1 MNIMKNAFK
10 RINVLYL
17 IIALLIASCVNKI
30 GDEIKES
37 NIPISFSV
45 KTSKTTT
52 KAAKSAFETGDRIGV
67 FAMLT
72 GNSLDK
78 QRYID
83 NLLLE
88 CGEGSKL
95 IPKKEVYYPEGD
107 ATLDFISY
115 YPYQTASVSKGSSLL
130 NVAVQA
136 DQSKAADY
144 SLSNF
149 MTARIEDVSNSEK
162 TVKLE
167 YKHQFAKIK
176 LVLTPK
182 EGEDADDM
190 LKANPRIIATG
201 FKTQAVYDLQSDK
214 LSDIDDA
221 SEMDIPFG
229 TWKKEG
235 NSLSGMSLSLFRR
248 HIPTADRLFTLNG
261 TAKSISAL
269 SRRQP
274 SRRIRNWKFVST
286 RCKVQAKP

>member
-1 MNIMKNAFK
+1 M
-10 RINVLYL
+10 LYL

-30 GDEIKES
+30 GDEIKEG

-52 KAAKSAFETGDRIGV
+52 KAAKSAFETGDRTGV

-214 LSDIDDA
+214 LSDIMMPA
-221 SEMDIPFG
+221 KWILF
-229 TWKKEG
+229 
-235 NSLSGMSLSLFRR
+235 LSARGRKRVTLYPVRSLSLFRR
-248 HIPTADRLFTLNG
+248 HIPTADRLLHWNG

>member
-1 MNIMKNAFK
+1 MKSRK
-10 RINVLYL
+10 V
-17 IIALLIASCVNKI
+17 
-30 GDEIKES
+30 
-37 NIPISFSV
+37 ISRFPFPSKQV
-45 KTSKTTT
+45 KSTT
-52 KAAKSAFETGDRIGV
+52 KAAKSTFETGDRTGI

-136 DQSKAADY
+136 DQSKTVDY

-167 YKHQFAKIK
+167 YKHQFAENK
-176 LVLTPK
+176 VSPYAQR
-182 EGEDADDM
+182 GRRCRRYA
-190 LKANPRIIATG
+190 
-201 FKTQAVYDLQSDK
+201 QSQ
-214 LSDIDDA
+214 SQNHSYGIQNA
-221 SEMDIPFG
+221 S
-229 TWKKEG
+229 
-235 NSLSGMSLSLFRR
+235 
-248 HIPTADRLFTLNG
+248 
-261 TAKSISAL
+261 
-269 SRRQP
+269 
-274 SRRIRNWKFVST
+274 RIRPAI
-286 RCKVQAKP
+286 R